1 MEFLAY
7 AAHELRTPLATQQ
20 TLLEVALADPS
31 TDATTWRVVGE
42 DALGTCKELARLLE
56 ACLTLARGRDA
67 LQRREP
73 IDLAS
78 LAGDAL
84 RSQVRPS
91 LTTVAALEPARTSG
105 DPNLVER
112 LVANLVSNAIR
123 HNIPDG
129 RVDVTTRTASG
140 RAVLS
145 IANSGPLIAPAQV
158 PLLFTPFNS
167 NPDSRGVGLGLTIVR
182 AVAELHDATVVA
194 RARARGGLGVDV
206 SFPALD

>member
-31 TDATTWRVVGE
+31 TDSTTWRAVGE
-42 DALGTCKELARLLE
+42 DALGTCKEMERLLE

-78 LAGDAL
+78 LVGDAL

-129 RVDVTTRTASG
+129 RVEVTTRTASG

-145 IANSGPLIAPAQV
+145 IANSGPLIAPARV
-158 PLLFTPFNS
+158 PLLFTPFNAS
-167 NPDSRGVGLGLTIVR
+167 PVSRGIGLGLAIVR